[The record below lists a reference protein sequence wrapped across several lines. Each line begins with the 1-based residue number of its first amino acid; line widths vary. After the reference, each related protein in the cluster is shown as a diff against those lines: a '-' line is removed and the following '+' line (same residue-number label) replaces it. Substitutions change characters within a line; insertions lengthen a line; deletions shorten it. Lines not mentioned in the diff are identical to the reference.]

1 MVAKYHTEEDKLQH
15 SMRWLIDNYGH
26 IWWNK
31 DLSVE
36 HKAGFLAA
44 CCDPRRCYLATMGL
58 KQRIDVIE
66 KTLMETLFS

>member
-1 MVAKYHTEEDKLQH
+1 MVTQHTSEAQKLDA

-36 HKAGFLAA
+36 EKAGFLAA
-44 CCDPRRCYLATMGL
+44 CCDPRRCYLATLSL
-58 KQRIDVIE
+58 KQRVDVIE
-66 KTLMETLFS
+66 KTLMEVLFG